1 MNRNVTTGSPFTI
14 IEGDFFAG
22 ILKLIRN
29 EREIQRSIYGC
40 LRMMNSITAV
50 DGLRDMQ
57 GSHLVA
63 GALHRAKRARS
74 SPDRN

>member
-29 EREIQRSIYGC
+29 EREI
-40 LRMMNSITAV
+40 
-50 DGLRDMQ
+50 
-57 GSHLVA
+57 
-63 GALHRAKRARS
+63 
-74 SPDRN
+74 